1 MSKHRISIPENLEE
15 KSLVDLI
22 VDVLT
27 ANFRDKTKPV
37 IISFG
42 GTGGVGKSTLTQ
54 KLAAILEDAN
64 ILSLD
69 DYKTS
74 RAERSKLK
82 ILGSHPAA
90 NRFDLLHDHLES
102 IQHGR
107 QFDRPVYNS
116 ISGEIDGYE
125 PYFPAKY
132 NLLDGEIS
140 TYTELYDYA
149 DVVVFIEAAF
159 KTQLKTRFRRDVAE
173 RGSSHAKVVRT
184 FVQSNLIDYHRFGL
198 QAKNKAD
205 ILLYCHEDYEIVPV
219 SINRELLGKI

>member
-1 MSKHRISIPENLEE
+1 MNKHRISIPESLAE
-15 KSLVDLI
+15 KDVVDLLVYLI
-22 VDVLT
+22 NS
-27 ANFRDKTKPV
+27 NFKKLGRPV

-42 GTGGVGKSTLTQ
+42 GTGGVGKSTLT
-54 KLAAILEDAN
+54 KKVADVLVDAN
-64 ILSLD
+64 ILTLD

-90 NRFDLLHDHLES
+90 NRFDLLHEHLEA
-102 IQHGR
+102 IQNG
-107 QFDRPVYNS
+107 QEFERPVYNS
-116 ISGEIDGYE
+116 ISGEIDGCE
-125 PYFPAKY
+125 PYVPAKY
-132 NLLDGEIS
+132 NLIDGEIS
-140 TYTELYDYA
+140 TYNELYHYA

-205 ILLYCHEDYEIVPV
+205 VLLYCHENYEIVPV
-219 SINRELLGKI
+219 SINRALLGK